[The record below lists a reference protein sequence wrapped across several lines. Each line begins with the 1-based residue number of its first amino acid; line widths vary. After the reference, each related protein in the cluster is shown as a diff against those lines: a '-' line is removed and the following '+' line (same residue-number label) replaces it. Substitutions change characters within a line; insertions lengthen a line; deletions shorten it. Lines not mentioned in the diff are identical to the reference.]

1 MRRSSGVPIL
11 VLCLL
16 IGLSAG
22 AAVLGL
28 RQAPPA
34 ADLALHNAAGETLAA
49 ASLSAVYKSASGS
62 EVVGVKYRAPDLVTE
77 TLVKGGPL
85 GAPPE
90 VAHITGAKALG
101 ALSPVSQLL
110 KINGFSSRGST
121 YVGSEPISSLITA
134 AEARL
139 VSGSIRYTV
148 TVDGGYVI
156 KVVEHEVVTTP
167 GGSQSGGGTYRIGR
181 IGNQR
186 VPFG

>member
-1 MRRSSGVPIL
+1 VPIL

-16 IGLSAG
+16 IGLAAG

-49 ASLSAVYKSASGS
+49 STLSAVYTSASGS
-62 EVVGVKYRAPDLVTE
+62 EVVGVQYRAPDRATE
-77 TLVKGGPL
+77 TLVKGGPAGVPL
-85 GAPPE
+85 R
-90 VAHITGAKALG
+90 VAHITGAKAVD

-110 KINGFSSRGST
+110 KVHGFTSHGPT
-121 YVGSEPISSLITA
+121 FVGSEPIASLITA
-134 AEARL
+134 TEARQ

-148 TVDGGYVI
+148 TVDGGYVV

-167 GGSQSGGGTYRIGR
+167 GGSESGGGTYRIGR
-181 IGNQR
+181 INGQR